1 MFNKIVIIKVDDI
14 SVWKAIVET
23 CITYPIILYIS
34 MLVILERFKMMSTD
48 VIPMRLLV
56 VEIWLH
62 GWSSGLNGC
71 HAVFIALTV
80 VGSYPT
86 YYNTLCDSKIITG
99 CSLCSCHV
107 CSLSPPRHRMSTLH
121 ARGVFKKVLCL
132 KIAKEVCNESFLK
145 LGTV

>member
-1 MFNKIVIIKVDDI
+1 MPSLLFNEHLECLLQQLEMNTNFCTILLWLLDKIWDI
-14 SVWKAIVET
+14 QYHFTRS
-23 CITYPIILYIS
+23 
-34 MLVILERFKMMSTD
+34 F
-48 VIPMRLLV
+48 
-56 VEIWLH
+56 WLND
-62 GWSSGLNGC
+62 WPSGLNGC